1 VWNVPVVLTDP
12 FNGQAVTIYTYP
24 ASYAGAAFNQNKVL
38 NAASNRPDYY
48 HSFELTANK
57 RFSKKWN
64 MSSSFWMTKT
74 HQWIRGTPT
83 SPNDDLFAINDTWAW
98 EARGDANYRLPFD
111 INTSINV
118 RAASGAKG
126 QRTQTF
132 TDSRLLQG
140 TVTLRM
146 EEFGTQH
153 GPVVPVTSFRL
164 AKKFRAPGNKY
175 AVDVNFSVFNLI
187 NSSAAVSTSYL
198 SGTFGR
204 ITDIL
209 APRVARIGAQFSF

>member
-1 VWNVPVVLTDP
+1 
-12 FNGQAVTIYTYP
+12 
-24 ASYAGAAFNQNKVL
+24 VL
-38 NAASNRPDYY
+38 NAASDRPDYY
-48 HSFELTANK
+48 HSFEVTANK

-64 MSSSFWMTKT
+64 MSSSFWATKT
-74 HQWIRGTPT
+74 HEWIRAAPT
-83 SPNDDLFAINDTWAW
+83 SPNDDRFPINDSWGW
-98 EARGDANYRLPFD
+98 EARADANYRLPAD

-132 TDSRLLQG
+132 TDARLLQG

-146 EEFGTQH
+146 EEFGAQH
-153 GPVVPVTSFRL
+153 GRVVPVTSFRVS
-164 AKKFRAPGNKY
+164 KKFKPATRY
-175 AVDVNFSVFNLI
+175 AVDVNFSIYNLI
-187 NSSAAVSTSYL
+187 NSSAPVAVSYL

-204 ITDIL
+204 VTDIL

>member
-1 VWNVPVVLTDP
+1 MSW
-12 FNGQAVTIYTYP
+12 
-24 ASYAGAAFNQNKVL
+24 SYWA
-38 NAASNRPDYY
+38 
-48 HSFELTANK
+48 
-57 RFSKKWN
+57 
-64 MSSSFWMTKT
+64 TKT

-83 SPNDDLFAINDTWAW
+83 SPNDDRFAINDTWSW
-98 EARGDANYRLPFD
+98 EARADANYRLPADVNASF
-111 INTSINV
+111 NV
-118 RAASGAKG
+118 RAASGQKG

-132 TDSRLLQG
+132 SDPRLLQG

-146 EEFGTQH
+146 EEFGTQR

-164 AKKFRAPGNKY
+164 AKKFRATARY
-175 AVDVNFSVFNLI
+175 AVDVNFAVFNLI
-187 NSSAAVSTSYL
+187 NSSAPVSISYL

>member
-1 VWNVPVVLTDP
+1 MS
-12 FNGQAVTIYTYP
+12 
-24 ASYAGAAFNQNKVL
+24 ASYWA
-38 NAASNRPDYY
+38 
-48 HSFELTANK
+48 
-57 RFSKKWN
+57 
-64 MSSSFWMTKT
+64 TKT
-74 HQWIRGTPT
+74 HQWIRATPT
-83 SPNDDLFAINDTWAW
+83 SPNDDRFPINDTWAW
-98 EARGDANYRLPFD
+98 EARADANYRFPYD
-111 INTSINV
+111 INTVINV

-132 TDSRLLQG
+132 SDTARLLQG

-146 EEFGTQH
+146 EEYGAQH
-153 GPVVPVTSFRL
+153 GPIVPVTSFRV
-164 AKKFRAPGNKY
+164 AKKFRTAERY
-175 AVDVNFSVFNLI
+175 AVDVNFSIFNLI